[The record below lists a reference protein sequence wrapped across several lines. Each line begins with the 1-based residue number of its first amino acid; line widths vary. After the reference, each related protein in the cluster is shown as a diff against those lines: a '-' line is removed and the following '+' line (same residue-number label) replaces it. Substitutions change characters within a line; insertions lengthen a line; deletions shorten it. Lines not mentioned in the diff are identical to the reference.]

1 MIKIDFNSAHAAAC
15 YLLAHDEN
23 EKFHKF
29 EDYEECYNLM
39 IDLAKSFKNKKCTS
53 VPTAGIMLTIDEDGF
68 VTCWVD
74 PLRRFD
80 PNEPNQAFLLVDE

>member
-15 YLLAHDEN
+15 YILAHDDN
-23 EKFHKF
+23 EKFAKY
-29 EDYEECYNLM
+29 ESYEEVYELM
-39 IDLAKSFKNKKCTS
+39 ISLCQEFKNKEIHS
-53 VPTAGIMLTIDEDGF
+53 VGTGGLLLTIDEEGF

-80 PNEPNQAFLLVDE
+80 PNEPPQAFLLVE